1 MKLKDLT
8 PLSKINE
15 EMFVHSSSFINP
27 VVDAL
32 AQAKAFSFV
41 KRLSSKI
48 KSDGGSDRV
57 PRFSVD
63 VPNKEAGF
71 FGNMMNGLQLS
82 FEVHKV
88 TPSESQ
94 IWIHLSWKWS
104 DGGTN
109 GQKVATMWID
119 HSTLKIKKT
128 EYHFK
133 NV

>member
-1 MKLKDLT
+1 MKL
-8 PLSKINE
+8 INLAPINTIKE
-15 EMFVHSSSFINP
+15 ETSVHPSSFINP
-27 VVDAL
+27 AVDVL
-32 AQAKAFSFV
+32 AKTNTFSFV

-63 VPNKEAGF
+63 VPSKEAGF
-71 FGNMMNGLQLS
+71 FGNMMNGIVLS

-94 IWIHLSWKWS
+94 IWVHLSWKWS
-104 DGGTN
+104 SFGTN

-119 HSTLKIKKT
+119 HSTLKMKKT
-128 EYHFK
+128 EFHFK